1 MLLLSATDIVRQFDR
16 APILDGIT
24 FDLNKGERIG
34 LVGPNGAG
42 KTTLLRILADRDHAD
57 AGTVSLGSG
66 CRAGLLEQQPEFV
79 PGKTLIEEAREGLE
93 DIFRLQTEAA
103 ELAEAL
109 AKPCDAAEQA
119 RLTKRLDVVQHE
131 LSHLDGFAVDH
142 RIDEV
147 LFGLGFQTSQY
158 NQTLSSLSG
167 GQQNRVLLAQ
177 LLLQAPEVLLL
188 DEPTNH
194 LDIEASEWLEK
205 YLVDGNQSLIV
216 VSHDR
221 YFLDRVCTRILELH
235 RGGIADYPGNFSHY
249 WEQREER
256 QQAAEKI
263 YERQQEY
270 IARAEEFIKKNNY
283 GVGATRAKDR
293 EGKLARLEKVERISD
308 IRGPQMGFPEPTR
321 TGDWVV
327 DAVGLSKR
335 FGDNSPLFDK
345 LDLRI
350 SRGER
355 WGFLGPNGSGKT
367 TLLRTLLGELKPDR
381 GTVRLGANVK
391 IAYFDQQLSSVD
403 ADATAME
410 AIRPPQIAR
419 YNDGQLRDILA
430 RFGVI
435 GELALQRVGAMSGGE
450 KSKVALARLYSL
462 EPNVLVLDEPTNH
475 LDLWS
480 RDALERSLKEFAG
493 TVLFVS
499 HDRYFLDRVAT
510 NLLVYEK
517 TRWFEFGGNYT
528 DYMAF
533 SRLRFAEEKTSAL
546 STKPAETSR
555 SPAKDTK
562 RKRQFPFR
570 KVSDIEADIAAKE
583 ATLEQCQA
591 DMADVEIHRDAARMQ
606 STMNRFE
613 ATRTALESL
622 YAHWEEAMEL
632 N

>member
-1 MLLLSATDIVRQFDR
+1 MLLLSATDVVRQFDR

-42 KTTLLRILADRDHAD
+42 KTTLLRILAGLDHPD
-57 AGTVSLGSG
+57 SGEVSLGSG
-66 CRAGLLEQQPEFV
+66 CRAGVLEQQPDFA
-79 PGKTLIEEAREGLE
+79 PGKTLIEEAREGLSE
-93 DIFRLQTEAA
+93 IFRLQTESA

-119 RLTKRLDVVQHE
+119 RLTKRLDIVQHE
-131 LSHLDGFAVDH
+131 LSHRDGFAVDH

-147 LFGLGFQTSQY
+147 LFGLGFQPSQY

-177 LLLQAPEVLLL
+177 LLLSAPEVLLL

-308 IRGPQMGFPEPTR
+308 IRGPTMGFPEPTR

-335 FGDNSPLFDK
+335 FGDNPPLFDK

-367 TLLRTLLGELKPDR
+367 TLLRTLLSELKPDR

-403 ADATAME
+403 ADATAMD
-410 AIRPPQIAR
+410 AVRPPQIAR
-419 YNDGQLRDILA
+419 YTDGQLRDTLA

-435 GELALQRVGAMSGGE
+435 GELAFQRVGDMSGGE
-450 KSKVALARLYSL
+450 KSKVALARLFSL

-510 NLLVYEK
+510 NLLVYET

-533 SRLRFAEEKTSAL
+533 SRLRLAEEKSTAA
-546 STKPAETSR
+546 STKPAETTR
-555 SPAKDTK
+555 SAAKDTK

-570 KVSDIEADIAAKE
+570 KVSDIEADIAGKE
-583 ATLEQCQA
+583 AMLEQCQA
-591 DMADVEIHRDAARMQ
+591 DLANVEIHRDATKMQ
-606 STMNRFE
+606 STMDRFE
-613 ATRTALESL
+613 TTKTALEQL

>member
-1 MLLLSATDIVRQFDR
+1 MLLLTATGIVRQFDR

-42 KTTLLRILADRDHAD
+42 KTTLLRILAGLDHPD
-57 AGTVSLGSG
+57 SGEVVLGSG
-66 CRAGLLEQQPEFV
+66 CRAGVLEQQPDFA
-79 PGKTLIEEAREGLE
+79 PGKTLIEEAREGLGE
-93 DIFRLQTEAA
+93 IFRLQSEAA
-103 ELAEAL
+103 ELAEQL
-109 AKPCDAAEQA
+109 ANCGDAPEQA
-119 RLTKRLDVVQHE
+119 RLTKRLDIVQHE
-131 LSHLDGFAVDH
+131 LQHRGGFAVDH

-147 LFGLGFQTSQY
+147 LFGLGFQPSQY
-158 NQTLSSLSG
+158 QQELSSLSG

-177 LLLQAPEVLLL
+177 LLLQAPDVLLL

-194 LDIEASEWLEK
+194 LDIEATEWLEK
-205 YLVDGNQSLIV
+205 YLVDGDQSLIV

-249 WEQREER
+249 WQQREER
-256 QQAAEKI
+256 QQAAEKV

-293 EGKLARLEKVERISD
+293 EQKLARLEKVERISD

-335 FGDNSPLFDK
+335 FGDNPPLFDK

-381 GTVRLGANVK
+381 GTVRLGTNVK
-391 IAYFDQQLSSVD
+391 IAYFDQQLSNVD
-403 ADATAME
+403 SEATAMD
-410 AIRPPQIAR
+410 AIRTSQIAR
-419 YNDGQLRDILA
+419 YTDGQLRDMLA
-430 RFGVI
+430 RFGVV
-435 GELALQRVGAMSGGE
+435 GELALQKVGAMSGGE
-450 KSKVALARLYSL
+450 KSKVALARLYAL

-510 NLLVYEK
+510 NLLAYET

-528 DYMAF
+528 DYVAF
-533 SRLRFAEEKTSAL
+533 SRLRFAEEKQSAAA
-546 STKPAETSR
+546 TKPTEPPR
-555 SPAKDTK
+555 SITKEPK

-570 KVSDIEADIAAKE
+570 KVSDIEGDIAAKE
-583 ATLEQCQA
+583 SLLVECQE
-591 DMADVEIHRDAARMQ
+591 DLGKPEIHRDAGLMRT
-606 STMNRFE
+606 TMER
-613 ATRTALESL
+613 LETTQKELENL